1 MKKTKSNRKLVS
13 ISSSKWEPKEVG
25 ERFCGEVFAKRLQQT
40 KFGMKVI
47 VEIVSVESG
56 QSIEVFASNLA
67 MQNLA
72 RVPDGGYVEL
82 EYKGT
87 YRAKVGGKMQDLPD
101 IVAYV
106 DGAVKL
112 GDNPFAVELSAD
124 KAAREKAA
132 ANKNKKAKVK
142 A

>member
-1 MKKTKSNRKLVS
+1 MSKSRGRKLVS
-13 ISSSKWEPKEVG
+13 ISSTKWEPREVG
-25 ERFCGEVFAKRLQQT
+25 ERFAGEVFSKRLQAT
-40 KFGMKVI
+40 KFGLKVV
-47 VEIVSVESG
+47 VEIVATESG

-82 EYKGT
+82 EYRGT

-101 IVAYV
+101 IVAYI
-106 DGAVKL
+106 DSTVKL
-112 GDNPFAVELSAD
+112 GENPFAAEIAAD
-124 KAAREKAA
+124 KSAREKTAQ
-132 ANKNKKAKVK
+132 KNKTRKVK